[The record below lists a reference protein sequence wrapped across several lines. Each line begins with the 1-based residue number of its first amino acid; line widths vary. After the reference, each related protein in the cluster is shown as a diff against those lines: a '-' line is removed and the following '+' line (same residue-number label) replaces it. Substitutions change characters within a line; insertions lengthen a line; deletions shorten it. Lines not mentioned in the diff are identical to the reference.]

1 MVKDTKSKEDMTD
14 DELLN
19 LVNGAHEIF
28 TRVQVVLRIPGG
40 EETVKAVDTVIN
52 DYLNQHALE
61 GLPIGK
67 VDDKHIQALK
77 DIVRECHALRNWRCR
92 REVEKRLRDHIIHDR
107 IVNALSNTRRRAGR
121 KKDNTKSNSQPD
133 TGKENVNEWVA
144 GIPPVYNEYTDPN
157 LIYGYP
163 KCTNQVNEQ
172 QVTVTVRRK
181 GKPSP
186 QARIRWK
193 NIQMDSEAKWSKFIE
208 IVQEDIG
215 FVEETEK
222 VVGYSGGGEE
232 HIHKDR
238 HIDGVYSDAAS
249 AGILNPILYIIPLQP
264 EAEPSPPSDTP
275 IVQPLPPPNTSVL
288 DRSNTFETRLDRL
301 DESNRTIAPLK
312 LDSSRTI
319 VGGNSSVT

>member
-1 MVKDTKSKEDMTD
+1 MTD

-28 TRVQVVLRIPGG
+28 TRVQVVLQKPGR

-232 HIHKDR
+232 
-238 HIDGVYSDAAS
+238 
-249 AGILNPILYIIPLQP
+249 
-264 EAEPSPPSDTP
+264 
-275 IVQPLPPPNTSVL
+275 
-288 DRSNTFETRLDRL
+288 
-301 DESNRTIAPLK
+301 
-312 LDSSRTI
+312 
-319 VGGNSSVT
+319 